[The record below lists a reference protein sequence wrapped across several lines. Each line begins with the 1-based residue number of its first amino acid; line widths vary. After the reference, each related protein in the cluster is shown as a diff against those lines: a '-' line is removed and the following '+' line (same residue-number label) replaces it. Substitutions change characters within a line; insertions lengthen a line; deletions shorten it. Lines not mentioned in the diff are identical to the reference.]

1 MFVFNQQSESYIFWI
16 CFLTWKIKPYKS
28 ITISNCGVED
38 LFGFLDVRSNLIGF
52 VWPPLFYLLQV
63 ELSVRPT
70 HDLAQPPVLLSF
82 YSSFLLED
90 VLFKSCVVFLSEKT
104 QSKPLECPFIKN
116 IWCLMPA
123 FVSREFGHL
132 RTCEGVLVC
141 ILSYPHPADT
151 FAHPCK
157 WSILGIYISKCKT
170 NTMYWV
176 RCHLQA

>member
-52 VWPPLFYLLQV
+52 VWPPLSYPLQV

-90 VLFKSCVVFLSEKT
+90 VLFKSCVVCLRKRSPNLWNVLSSKT
-104 QSKPLECPFIKN
+104 FDV
-116 IWCLMPA
+116 WWPA